1 MTPNDF
7 LHIIEK
13 QQAQIQKLVNNDL
26 SIKVGRAA
34 KDHFQENFALGGY
47 VDGGLHRWQPAL

>member
-26 SIKVGRAA
+26 PIKVGSAA
-34 KDHFQENFALGGY
+34 KDHFQENFTLGGY
-47 VDGGLHRWQPAL
+47 VNGGLHRWQPAL